1 MPLASSLAT
10 ASAPA
15 WVGRVD
21 ALNAQ
26 GVALRRAGQAQ
37 AACAAYRQ
45 ALALCPETEPARAV
59 LWRHLA
65 LALGDLGDWPGAC
78 EAAQHAATLAMQTP
92 ASGAASSPIVPAG
105 AAPLTQNPAPGFAQK
120 VRLDWAR
127 ALACS
132 GHPER
137 AREQYQLAL
146 RAGPEGPGLP
156 TARYSLALLDLLE
169 GDWVSGW
176 AGLEARWQHSLAQGR
191 RPDMQRPWWQ
201 GEPLGQGAS
210 LLVMDEQG
218 LGDTLQFVR
227 LLPLLRQRLPQTP
240 LHLLCRQNLLRLLKP
255 WAQRWGVQLHHW
267 DENWQALIS
276 HQVMLLSLP
285 HCLGLRQPQLRALTA
300 QFTPGYLSVASGPP
314 LRLPSGGPLR
324 VGLVWRGNPDYAL
337 RHARDLPLSALAS
350 LCTTPG
356 VQWLNL
362 QMGGA
367 PEWAQTEG
375 LPPVHD
381 ASAHW
386 QDLADTAHTLCHA
399 LDLVLTVDTA
409 MAHLAGALGVP
420 VWLLNRH
427 DSDWRWGNS
436 GQDSV
441 WYPSMRIFRQSRPRD
456 WSAPLQEVQHALQA
470 LLQHAHHP

>member
-1 MPLASSLAT
+1 M
-10 ASAPA
+10 
-15 WVGRVD
+15 
-21 ALNAQ
+21 
-26 GVALRRAGQAQ
+26 
-37 AACAAYRQ
+37 
-45 ALALCPETEPARAV
+45 
-59 LWRHLA
+59 
-65 LALGDLGDWPGAC
+65 
-78 EAAQHAATLAMQTP
+78 
-92 ASGAASSPIVPAG
+92 
-105 AAPLTQNPAPGFAQK
+105 
-120 VRLDWAR
+120 
-127 ALACS
+127 
-132 GHPER
+132 
-137 AREQYQLAL
+137 
-146 RAGPEGPGLP
+146 
-156 TARYSLALLDLLE
+156 
-169 GDWVSGW
+169 
-176 AGLEARWQHSLAQGR
+176 
-191 RPDMQRPWWQ
+191 
-201 GEPLGQGAS
+201 
-210 LLVMDEQG
+210 
-218 LGDTLQFVR
+218 
-227 LLPLLRQRLPQTP
+227 
-240 LHLLCRQNLLRLLKP
+240 
-255 WAQRWGVQLHHW
+255 
-267 DENWQALIS
+267 
-276 HQVMLLSLP
+276 
-285 HCLGLRQPQLRALTA
+285 TA